1 MARADL
7 AARQPEQPNTGTV
20 TEDAFLGGK
29 LIVRQPAR
37 GYRAGLDAVLLA
49 ATIPANASGRILDVG
64 AGVGTVGL
72 CVAARLPSANV
83 TLLERETVLAELARE
98 NISANGLADRMTIM
112 TADIAKISAEK
123 AALELTDASF
133 SEVLANPP
141 YHNQSSGSLPPDALK
156 ATSHAMADDGL
167 ETWVRFMTR
176 MTQAGGRA
184 VMIHKT
190 EMLPRILQ
198 AYDGRFGAI
207 RVLPIHPR
215 AGESAHRILVS
226 GIKGSRAPLSL
237 LSGLVLH
244 GAGNEFTPEVDA
256 ILRHGAALPL

>member
-7 AARQPEQPNTGTV
+7 AATQPDQPNTGAV

-49 ATIPANASGRILDVG
+49 ATIPATTSGRILDVG

-72 CVAARLPSANV
+72 CVAARCMASHV
-83 TLLERETVLAELARE
+83 TLLERETILAELARE
-98 NISANGLADRMTIM
+98 NVSANGLSDRMRILS
-112 TADIAKISAEK
+112 ADISNITTQASA
-123 AALELTDASF
+123 LGLTDASF

-156 ATSHAMADDGL
+156 ASSHAMADDAL
-167 ETWVRFMTR
+167 ETWVRFLAR
-176 MTQAGGRA
+176 MAQPGGRA
-184 VMIHKT
+184 VMIHKSA
-190 EMLPRILQ
+190 MLPRLLE
-198 AYDGRFGAI
+198 AYSGRFGAI
-207 RVLPIHPR
+207 RVLPVHPR
-215 AGESAHRILVS
+215 VGEPAHRIIVS

-244 GAGNEFTPEVDA
+244 GCGNEFTPEVDA
-256 ILRHGAALPL
+256 ILRHGAALTL